1 MNFLNNGGRCSKTRR
16 GFCWPERQ
24 RETQNN
30 ESDGE
35 PWESRKSGIRVKSRE
50 ETDKAGGGEEWDTA
64 VAPNTSHKTLIIK
77 WEKAA

>member
-1 MNFLNNGGRCSKTRR
+1 MSKDKK
-16 GFCWPERQ
+16 GLLLAERQ
-24 RETQNN
+24 REAQNN